1 MDFVC
6 KDGGPK
12 VISSYYRAFM
22 EYLPLVSIITIVF
35 NGEKHIEDTIKSVI
49 DQTYHN
55 IEFIIIDGGSTD
67 NTVRIIG
74 KYAHAITSFLSE
86 QDEGISDAFNKGLN
100 LAKGEIIGIINADD
114 WYEKNAIAKAVEN
127 IRDSD
132 VVYGDL
138 RLWKDDKPDFI
149 VTADH
154 AYLENEMSVNHP
166 TVFIKKRCYDQFG
179 HFNRDYKCAM
189 DYDLMLRLKINNCR
203 FVYIPEVLANM
214 RWEGFSDAN
223 WLLGCKETRMIKN
236 NYLPAARSRNQLY
249 FYKHV
254 LGITVPR
261 FLVKIRMGFLVK
273 LYRSR
278 FARIKKVYG

>member
-1 MDFVC
+1 
-6 KDGGPK
+6 
-12 VISSYYRAFM
+12 M
-22 EYLPLVSIITIVF
+22 EYAPLVSIITIVF

-49 DQTYHN
+49 DQTYRN

-67 NTVRIIG
+67 NTLEIIG
-74 KYAHAITSFLSE
+74 KYAYAITSFLSE
-86 QDEGISDAFNKGLN
+86 HDEGISDAFNKGLN

-114 WYEKNAIAKAVEN
+114 WYVKNAVEMAVKN
-127 IRDSD
+127 IEYSD
-132 VVYGDL
+132 IVYGNL

-166 TVFIKKRCYDQFG
+166 TVFIKKECYEKYGLFDKK
-179 HFNRDYKCAM
+179 YKCAM

-214 RWEGFSDAN
+214 RWAGFSDAN
-223 WLLGCKETRMIKN
+223 WLLGCRETRMIKDDH
-236 NYLPAARSRNQLY
+236 LPASKYLNQLY
-249 FYKHV
+249 FFKHV

-261 FLVKIRMGFLVK
+261 FLTRIRMGFLVR

-278 FARIKKVYG
+278 LARIKKIYG